1 MSQQILLNIF
11 SKIINIEKGL
21 YIIATPIGNISDI
34 TIRAIKTLHVSNTI
48 ICEDTRVTKKLFT
61 RLGLQTKNR
70 KWLTYNDHNNEKK
83 FESILN
89 ELIEEKI
96 VSFVSDAGTP
106 LISDP
111 GYKLINFLRENNC
124 NIFSL
129 PGPCSAIASISLSGF
144 KTDKFCFLGFLPKN
158 KNNYIATL
166 RNYARL
172 NYSIIIYEK
181 PSRLNFF
188 LNTVKAN
195 FENFK
200 IAIIKELTKMYE
212 EIFFINQE
220 NIKEFIENNKK
231 LKGELTIIV
240 ELSISNKKI
249 YTDKEIVNELKKL
262 KPSQVSAMLS
272 KSSSQSREILYKRCM
287 SLLNDKFFK
296 K

>member
-11 SKIINIEKGL
+11 SKKINIEKGL

-34 TIRAIKTLHVSNTI
+34 TIRAIKTLDASNTI
-48 ICEDTRVTKKLFT
+48 VCEDTRVTKKLFT
-61 RLGLQTKNR
+61 HVGLQTNNR
-70 KWLTYNDHNNEKK
+70 KWLTYNDHSNDKELAA
-83 FESILN
+83 ILN
-89 ELIEEKI
+89 ELIEGKI

-111 GYKLINFLRENNC
+111 GYKLINFIRKNKC
-124 NIFSL
+124 NVFSL
-129 PGPCSAIASISLSGF
+129 PGPCSAIASISLSGL

-158 KNNYIATL
+158 KNDYIATL
-166 RNYARL
+166 RNYAQL
-172 NYSIIIYEK
+172 SYSIIVYEK

-188 LNTVKAN
+188 LITVE
-195 FENFK
+195 ENFK
-200 IAIIKELTKMYE
+200 NFSIAIIKELTKMYE
-212 EIFFINQE
+212 EVFFINRQ
-220 NIKEFIENNKK
+220 NVKDFIENNKN
-231 LKGELTIIV
+231 LKGELTIIA

-249 YTDKEIVNELKKL
+249 YTDKEIIKELKKL